1 MDSIDLSRIERLY
14 GGDPPSVKEAFEI
27 QRELS
32 KRVINS
38 PVLGKPRTIAGA
50 DLAVLTE
57 ENKLLCG
64 IILFSYPDMVE
75 IERVFSE
82 VENNFPYI
90 PGLLAFREGPA
101 IIRTYRKLRN
111 KPDLL
116 MIDGQGIAHPRGFGI
131 ACHVGVLLDTP
142 ALGVAKKRLYGTF
155 EEPGGDKGSWS
166 PLLSKKGGC
175 IGAVL
180 RTRDGIKPVFVSVGH
195 KIDTDSARDIALA
208 CARGYR
214 LPEPTRQA
222 DKFVA
227 ELKKGRSQPC
237 LTGFPG

>member
-1 MDSIDLSRIERLY
+1 MDSIDLSRIEGLY
-14 GGDPPSVKEAFEI
+14 GDNPPSVKEAFEI
-27 QRELS
+27 QRELR

-38 PVLGKPRTIAGA
+38 PEFGKPQTVAGA
-50 DLAVLTE
+50 DLAVLKE
-57 ENKLLCG
+57 ERRLLCG
-64 IILFSYPDMVE
+64 IILFSYPDMIE

-82 VENNFPYI
+82 VDDNFPYI

-101 IIRTYRKLRN
+101 IIRTFRKLRN

-155 EEPGGDKGSWS
+155 EEPGKDKGSWT
-166 PLLSKKGGC
+166 PLRSKAGEC

-195 KIDTDSARDIALA
+195 KIDIGSARDIALA

-214 LPEPTRQA
+214 IPEPTRLA

-227 ELKKGRSQPC
+227 ELKKEKRSHA
-237 LTGFPG
+237 